1 MATGS
6 VVKQDW
12 IEELNDTGWVQ
23 IGEIKNDD
31 QLVSLAKCLGAL
43 FPVGTTSYI
52 TGLRPTASHQAKPRT
67 LSSSHGLG
75 AFPLHTDTAFWP
87 LPARYLVMRV
97 LGDHSRP
104 TTVLGFKTIFRRCSK
119 RELHDIQRSIWRIN
133 VPGRQFYCSM
143 KFNHSHQDGWR
154 FDPNCMSP
162 VNEAAERVAM
172 QFSLR
177 MNRCHPFSVNWT
189 IGKAVVIDNWRALHG
204 RGPRPFREGGRLLH
218 RIYVEST
225 P

>member
-1 MATGS
+1 MN
-6 VVKQDW
+6 DW
-12 IEELNDTGWVQ
+12 KEQLNDTGWIQ
-23 IGEIKNDD
+23 IDGINTDD
-31 QLVSLAKCLGAL
+31 QLMNIAKCLGVPIPISA
-43 FPVGTTSYI
+43 TSYVAY
-52 TGLRPTASHQAKPRT
+52 LRPTRTHHAKPNT

-87 LPARYLVMRV
+87 LPARYLIMRV

-104 TTVLGFKTIFRRCSK
+104 TTIIDFKTVFTHCSK
-119 RELHDIQRSIWRIN
+119 RELHDIRQSIWRIRI
-133 VPGRQFYCSM
+133 PGLQCYCSM
-143 KFNHSHQDGWR
+143 MFKHRNQTGWR

-162 VNEAAERVAM
+162 VNGAAKRAAK
-172 QFSLR
+172 QLSRYL
-177 MNRCHPFSVNWT
+177 NRCRPFSVKWT

-204 RGPRPFREGGRLLH
+204 RGRRPVRERNRILH